1 MQRGELGQ
9 GIGLAV
15 TAYTLWGLS
24 PIFWRLGDGSAG
36 AALVVRIVSTFVL
49 LGLVQVVRDRGVGVR
64 AIARD
69 RRTVLL
75 AATSATLL
83 AGNWLVFIWAVNNER
98 VLEASLGYFL
108 NPLVSVVLGV
118 SVLGE
123 RLRANQ
129 WLAVSIAAVGVV
141 VLSIDVG
148 SVPWVAI
155 SLAVSFGLYGLIR
168 KTTPLGSLDG
178 LSFELSL
185 MVVPALVGFVMLAM
199 VGDGS
204 DVVSE
209 PRDWLWAGGAALM
222 TAAPLLL
229 FASAA
234 RRIELW
240 MVGVL
245 QYVAP
250 TLNFLLGVFAFG
262 ESWSGGQAVGFVV
275 IWTGLAIFA
284 VDGVA
289 RAGRGR
295 PGRPIAATGASA

>member
-1 MQRGELGQ
+1 M
-9 GIGLAV
+9 
-15 TAYTLWGLS
+15 
-24 PIFWRLGDGSAG
+24 
-36 AALVVRIVSTFVL
+36 
-49 LGLVQVVRDRGVGVR
+49 
-64 AIARD
+64 
-69 RRTVLL
+69 
-75 AATSATLL
+75 
-83 AGNWLVFIWAVNNER
+83 
-98 VLEASLGYFL
+98 
-108 NPLVSVVLGV
+108 
-118 SVLGE
+118 
-123 RLRANQ
+123 
-129 WLAVSIAAVGVV
+129 
-141 VLSIDVG
+141 
-148 SVPWVAI
+148 
-155 SLAVSFGLYGLIR
+155 
-168 KTTPLGSLDG
+168 
-178 LSFELSL
+178 
-185 MVVPALVGFVMLAM
+185 PALVGFVLLAV

-275 IWTGLAIFA
+275 IWTGLAVFA
-284 VDGVA
+284 VDGVV

-295 PGRPIAATGASA
+295 PGRPMAAAGALV

>member
-1 MQRGELGQ
+1 MQRGEIKQ

-141 VLSIDVG
+141 VLSIDVR
-148 SVPWVAI
+148 SHH
-155 SLAVSFGLYGLIR
+155 
-168 KTTPLGSLDG
+168 
-178 LSFELSL
+178 
-185 MVVPALVGFVMLAM
+185 
-199 VGDGS
+199 
-204 DVVSE
+204 
-209 PRDWLWAGGAALM
+209 
-222 TAAPLLL
+222 
-229 FASAA
+229 
-234 RRIELW
+234 
-240 MVGVL
+240 
-245 QYVAP
+245 
-250 TLNFLLGVFAFG
+250 
-262 ESWSGGQAVGFVV
+262 
-275 IWTGLAIFA
+275 
-284 VDGVA
+284 
-289 RAGRGR
+289 RAHPRGR
-295 PGRPIAATGASA
+295 STSAHHGYRFAHPPRSDRQLKAHCLRDEGLRLPNQVSSRTAQCARESKTQ

>member
-1 MQRGELGQ
+1 
-9 GIGLAV
+9 
-15 TAYTLWGLS
+15 
-24 PIFWRLGDGSAG
+24 
-36 AALVVRIVSTFVL
+36 
-49 LGLVQVVRDRGVGVR
+49 VRDRGVGVR